1 MKRLL
6 FFIVTAVVLSSC
18 NIVYF
23 DAPQP
28 AGSEPVDSF
37 PSEWQGAYISDSD
50 TTVIGANYIVV
61 PVWGKK
67 SRFMLSDSLVLKPYK
82 DGFFVLNI
90 IPTKDT
96 AGVWIPV
103 LMKKSGRKLYVYTV
117 DYNDN
122 LQKKLDEAGIKYER
136 TKTKDIIIEQLT
148 REQFDVLIKK
158 KFFVRSGLLK
168 KVE

>member
-1 MKRLL
+1 MKQIL
-6 FFIVTAVVLSSC
+6 FFFVIVALLASC

-28 AGSEPVDSF
+28 AGEMPVDSF
-37 PSEWQGAYISDSD
+37 PAGWQGAYISDSD
-50 TTVIGANYIVV
+50 TTIIGANYLVV

-67 SRFMLSDSLVLKPYK
+67 SRFLLSDSLVLKPYQ
-82 DGFFVLNI
+82 DDFFVLNI
-90 IPTKDT
+90 VPTKDT
-96 AGVWIPV
+96 AGIWIPV

-122 LQKKLDEAGIKYER
+122 LQEKLDEAGIKYER
-136 TKTKDIIIEQLT
+136 TQTKDIVIEQLT
-148 REQFDVLIKK
+148 RNQFDMLVKK

-168 KVE
+168 KIE